1 MSEALIETQR
11 DTIFCPG
18 CGEELEVPKP
28 KVEFVEYH
36 PAKTWYSTYG
46 DYAPYVEVH
55 FNDTVRVD
63 HKCPD
68 PNHDRAGA
76 AIEEETRRQL
86 TAARGRKFQ
95 LWN

>member
-1 MSEALIETQR
+1 MDQALIETKQE
-11 DTIFCPG
+11 TIFCPG

-28 KVEFVEYH
+28 KIEFVEYH
-36 PAKTWYSTYG
+36 PRQLGYNSYG
-46 DYAPYVEVH
+46 RYAPYVEVH
-55 FNDTVRVD
+55 FQEKMTVGHR
-63 HKCPD
+63 CPD